1 MVHATWCKSCCPIQ
15 VRGMEEQEH
24 VLYVFYVINRT
35 ALYQVL
41 VLPYRKLVALT
52 LVVTWCLDATAELK
66 DL

>member
-1 MVHATWCKSCCPIQ
+1 
-15 VRGMEEQEH
+15 MEEQEH